1 MKQRKAPR
9 PLNSS
14 QILISLAMMTTG
26 VSLIGC
32 KSRLFSFGEDSPVVN
47 ENKPPKNMSTGGVAI
62 GDNSQN
68 SAATPVTTDSSA
80 TSAPYTPVQGEKKDI
95 QIGRSEIFKVG
106 AQSIE
111 VTFDKVLEDSR
122 CPKDVICI
130 WEGQAKLQLTFA
142 IPASNLRKTLTPT
155 LRAGRPE
162 LGQVSIGTIALALV
176 QLLPEATASGQ
187 KADSPVASVVVG
199 KAP

>member
-1 MKQRKAPR
+1 MTQANVPR
-9 PLNSS
+9 PRCANR
-14 QILISLAMMTTG
+14 ILIGLAVMTIG
-26 VSLIGC
+26 VSAIGC

-47 ENKPPKNMSTGGVAI
+47 ENTPPKNMSTGGVAI
-62 GDNSQN
+62 GDNAQN
-68 SAATPVTTDSSA
+68 PATTPVTTDSGAS
-80 TSAPYTPVQGEKKDI
+80 TAPFTPVKGEKKQI
-95 QIGRSEIFKVG
+95 QIGRSETFKVEG
-106 AQSIE
+106 QSIE

-130 WEGQAKLQLTFA
+130 WEGQAKLQLTLA
-142 IPASNLRKTLTPT
+142 IPTSNLRKTVVPT

-162 LGQVSIGTIALALV
+162 LGQVSVGTVALAIV

-187 KADSPVASVVVG
+187 KADSPVVSVVVG